1 MIDESAPWK
10 EELLKISD
18 RLERRYNQKRWPERS
33 FFLFEKEV
41 FLGFFS
47 VRKLMES
54 NKISEKVKDKEVELA
69 VYPAGEKPV
78 TLLNQHKF
86 PELYDLYAGKTER
99 LTYYDISNQFIHS
112 SIFAPF
118 TPFGKSLVGAYIASD
133 RAKKKKLYYITLVKI
148 IEIFRNVGA
157 DDPTQLVATF
167 DAKKQEYVVRLGCIP
182 ERE

>member
-10 EELLKISD
+10 DELLKIAD
-18 RLERRYNQKRWPERS
+18 RLERRYNQKRWTERS
-33 FFLFEKEV
+33 FFLLEKEF

-54 NKISEKVKDKEVELA
+54 NKISDEIKNKEVELA

-86 PELYDLYAGKTER
+86 PELYDLYAGNTEV

-133 RAKKKKLYYITLVKI
+133 RAKKKKLYYITIVKI
-148 IEIFRNVGA
+148 IEIFRNVGV
-157 DDPTQLVATF
+157 DDPSQLVVTL
-167 DAKKQEYVVRLGCIP
+167 DDKKQEYVVRVGGIS

>member
-10 EELLKISD
+10 MELLKIAD
-18 RLERRYNQKRWPERS
+18 TLERRYNQKRWPQRS
-33 FFLFEKEV
+33 LFLLEKEV

-54 NKISEKVKDKEVELA
+54 KKVSDEIKDKQIELA
-69 VYPAGEKPV
+69 VYPADKKPI
-78 TLLNQHKF
+78 TLFNHHKF

-118 TPFGKSLVGAYIASD
+118 TPFGKSLIGAYIASD
-133 RAKKKKLYYITLVKI
+133 RAKNEKLYYITLVKI

-157 DDPTQLVATF
+157 DDPSQLVVIF
-167 DAKKQEYVVRLGCIP
+167 DDIKQEYVVRL
-182 ERE
+182 RSNHD